1 MGVEP
6 GSRPLDEP
14 VELEKSTSIAA
25 MNSYNVVALT
35 NPAHQ
40 AGRYYQRTGFYAEAE
55 RLFRTVFE
63 IRQKVLGD
71 RDNSTLDVRNDLA
84 GVLQDRGKPKDSIDE
99 YRAVLE
105 IRMVDPGPTRPETL
119 ATRHGIAE
127 ALRDQGNY
135 TAAESEYR
143 EIVRLRVEKNHFEEH
158 SDTLDSRQNLGFL
171 LHLSGR
177 YTDSK
182 EEYRRVLAAYHQKSI
197 YVGFRPCTISAACS
211 RTWATI
217 KVRGR
222 ASLRRSI
229 SGGPLSAPR
238 TGTL

>member
-1 MGVEP
+1 MTTEP
-6 GSRPLDEP
+6 TSRPCIPWSGARTASVTPLRSGQVQAYREP
-14 VELEKSTSIAA
+14 LADLLNDVCGRYPIKLPESWWVWSLVAAHSTSPFELEKSTSIAA

-105 IRMVDPGPTRPETL
+105 IRTVDPGPTRPETL
-119 ATRHGIAE
+119 ATRHGVAE

-143 EIVRLRVEKNHFEEH
+143 EIVRLRVEKNHF
-158 SDTLDSRQNLGFL
+158 
-171 LHLSGR
+171 
-177 YTDSK
+177 
-182 EEYRRVLAAYHQKSI
+182 RR
-197 YVGFRPCTISAACS
+197 T
-211 RTWATI
+211 
-217 KVRGR
+217 
-222 ASLRRSI
+222 
-229 SGGPLSAPR
+229 
-238 TGTL
+238 